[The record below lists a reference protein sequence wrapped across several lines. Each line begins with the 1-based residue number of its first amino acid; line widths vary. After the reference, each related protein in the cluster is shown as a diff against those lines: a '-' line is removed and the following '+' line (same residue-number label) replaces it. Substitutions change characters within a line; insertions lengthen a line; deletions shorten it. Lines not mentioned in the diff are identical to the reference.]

1 MRLSENTLIS
11 PEKLTDYLLVFK
23 KRNDKSQWLAK
34 LGYTIENTKVLEYD
48 LRKQILSLDVV
59 PIEKT
64 EYGQLYEIKGKLTG
78 PNGISL
84 SVCTIWMIETE
95 TGISKFIT
103 MYPDKKE

>member
-1 MRLSENTLIS
+1 MKLSENTLIV
-11 PEKLTDYLLVFK
+11 PAKLTDYLLAFK
-23 KRNDKSQWLAK
+23 KRNDKSRWLSK
-34 LGYTIENTKVLEYD
+34 LGYTIENWKVLEYD

-59 PIEKT
+59 PTEKT

-78 PNGISL
+78 PNGTSL
-84 SVCTIWMIETE
+84 SVCTIWIIETE

>member
-23 KRNDKSQWLAK
+23 KRNDKSQWLSK
-34 LGYTIENTKVLEYD
+34 IGYTIENWKVLEYD
-48 LRKQILSLDVV
+48 LRKQILTLDVV

-78 PNGISL
+78 PNGKSL

-95 TGISKFIT
+95 TGMSKFIT
-103 MYPDKKE
+103 MYPVKKE

>member
-11 PEKLTDYLLVFK
+11 PEKLTDYLLIFK
-23 KRNDKSQWLAK
+23 KRNDKSRWLAK
-34 LGYTIENTKVLEYD
+34 LGYTIENWKALEYD
-48 LRKQILSLDVV
+48 LRKQLLSLDAV

-64 EYGQLYEIKGKLTG
+64 EYGQLYEIKGVLTG

-84 SVCTIWMIETE
+84 PVCTVWMIETE

>member
-1 MRLSENTLIS
+1 MKLSENTLIS

-34 LGYTIENTKVLEYD
+34 LGYTIENWKVLEYD

-84 SVCTIWMIETE
+84 SVCTNWMIETE
-95 TGISKFIT
+95 TGTSKFIT

>member
-1 MRLSENTLIS
+1 MRLSESTLIS
-11 PEKLTDYLLVFK
+11 PEKLTDYLLTFK
-23 KRNDKSQWLAK
+23 KRNDKSRWLAK
-34 LGYTIENTKVLEYD
+34 LGYTIENWKALEYD

-84 SVCTIWMIETE
+84 SVCTIWIIETE

>member
-1 MRLSENTLIS
+1 M
-11 PEKLTDYLLVFK
+11 FK
-23 KRNDKSQWLAK
+23 KRNDKSRWLAK
-34 LGYTIENTKVLEYD
+34 LGYTVEKWKVLECD

-84 SVCTIWMIETE
+84 SVCTIWMKETA

-103 MYPDKKE
+103 MFPDKRE

>member
-23 KRNDKSQWLAK
+23 KRNDKSQWLAQ
-34 LGYTIENTKVLEYD
+34 LGYTTENWKVLEYD

-64 EYGQLYEIKGKLTG
+64 GYGQLYEIKGKLAG

-84 SVCTIWMIETE
+84 PVCTVWMVE

-103 MYPDKKE
+103 MYPDK

>member
-1 MRLSENTLIS
+1 MRLSKNTLIS

-34 LGYTIENTKVLEYD
+34 LGYTIGNWKVLETD
-48 LRKQILSLDVV
+48 LREQILSHDVV
-59 PIEKT
+59 PMEKT
-64 EYGQLYEIKGKLTG
+64 KYGQLYEIKGKLTG
-78 PNGISL
+78 PNKTSL

-95 TGISKFIT
+95 TGTNKFIT